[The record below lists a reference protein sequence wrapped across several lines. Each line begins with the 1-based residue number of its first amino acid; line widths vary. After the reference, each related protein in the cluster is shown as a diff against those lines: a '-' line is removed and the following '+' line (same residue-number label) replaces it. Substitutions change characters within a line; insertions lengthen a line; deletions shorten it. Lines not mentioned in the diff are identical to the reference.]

1 MQNSCGILFISK
13 PTKKIGIGLRSDGNN
28 PNTWSTIGGGIEEG
42 EKILDCLIREIKE
55 ELGIDLNP
63 NLIPIDDNKNYK
75 TFISIVDDEFKP
87 TLNNEH
93 SDFKWFNYDNLPDN
107 LHPGLK
113 TTLTK
118 PFVQKVL
125 DKHIKESTTTGAV
138 GGYVQPLGSPIF
150 RTNVG
155 KVIEGVRDKLK
166 SKSGEI
172 QKQKEEIIND
182 LIEKTKT
189 LPLENIDLKDIET
202 LKDFSIN
209 DGKDYLDNF
218 YNRITNQF
226 SEIDGY
232 NVERNLFYIKNEKP
246 HLYNSER
253 FQIQFSPIG
262 TLIMYLGKQEKFD
275 KVLDTKFGIKYFN
288 STKELIEII
297 EKINE
302 MNKNMEEK
310 IVFTKRQLMED
321 VELGESTTTDSTG
334 SYETPKAWAK
344 TMTKKHWR
352 HLNKPMYPGGKFMK
366 VKEKC
371 KKFPYCNQGD
381 INAIELWEDDELVKE
396 SIFELSNEMNI
407 SENLINKIIK
417 ESMITPEINSAHI
430 SVEIGNTIQK
440 QGFSKIKI
448 KRNED
453 TFINVYKN
461 GLNTEITTQ
470 VNFSD
475 KIMVFIKVS
484 SNISQTK
491 QEEERFK
498 NEYKKIFDSIINEL
512 KKEYDFDYYLSF

>member
-93 SDFKWFNYDNLPDN
+93 SDFKWFNYDNLPNN

-155 KVIEGVRDKLK
+155 KVIEGIRDKLK
-166 SKSGEI
+166 SKSSEI
-172 QKQKEEIIND
+172 DKQKEDYIND

-189 LPLENIDLKDIET
+189 LPLEKIDIKDIQT
-202 LKDFSIN
+202 LKDFSFN
-209 DGKDYLDNF
+209 DFSFNDFSFNDSKDYLESF
-218 YNRITNQF
+218 YDRIMNEF
-226 SEIDGY
+226 SEIDSHNG
-232 NVERNLFYIKNEKP
+232 NLFFIKNDTPHLNPTEDKFQIHIMLKYIK
-246 HLYNSER
+246 Y
-253 FQIQFSPIG
+253 IG
-262 TLIMYLGKQEKFD
+262 KNQQKFND
-275 KVLDTKFGIKYFN
+275 FFGVGFGIKTFET
-288 STKELIEII
+288 TKELIEII

-302 MNKNMEEK
+302 INKNMNEK
-310 IVFTKRQLMED
+310 IVFTKRQLIED
-321 VELGESTTTDSTG
+321 VELGEATTTDSTG

-344 TMTKKHWR
+344 TMNKKDWR
-352 HLNKPMYPGGKFMK
+352 FANKPTYPGGKFMK

-381 INAIELWEDDELVKE
+381 INALELWEDDELVKE
-396 SIFELSNEMNI
+396 SIFELSLELGLNE
-407 SENLINKIIK
+407 SEIYESIKDRLLSKTGSIEQQKMDFVKDKLENNETIGNLKLSEKELNQLSQEQKKKHILNKIQNFIDETKVAETYGRIGNKDIK
-417 ESMITPEINSAHI
+417 ENFGLNE
-430 SVEIGNTIQK
+430 VEFN
-440 QGFSKIKI
+440 FLDDSE
-448 KRNED
+448 KRN
-453 TFINVYKN
+453 
-461 GLNTEITTQ
+461 
-470 VNFSD
+470 
-475 KIMVFIKVS
+475 M
-484 SNISQTK
+484 
-491 QEEERFK
+491 
-498 NEYKKIFDSIINEL
+498 
-512 KKEYDFDYYLSF
+512 